1 LKAKQEEKDFNNLA
15 SVKEKIR
22 TLCFIQ
28 QGYTGKVVIENF
40 PDLTQ
45 LNLGNNE
52 LEEIIIHNCPDL
64 KLVQV
69 AHNKLTKLKIENCPN
84 VQENYTHNNQLTNE
98 EKVRLDALGL
108 KDRKQNAK
116 YPLDKRNEVE
126 KLDLSSLGL
135 QGELNLE
142 GFTNLKSLDCSDNE
156 LTDLDLYECKK
167 LEYLDCSNNYQNEE
181 GIDFL
186 DVSACKELKELHAN
200 HCSLNLTNNKKLK
213 HIYCYENQIEELE
226 VKHLTELENSFCY
239 HNNLRKLD
247 CSGLKNLKD
256 LYCANASIDFDNL
269 LKTLNVD
276 GCEALENLDCAEN
289 NGLNELNLINLP
301 KLSFVS
307 IKEYGLN
314 QLEIKNCP

>member
-1 LKAKQEEKDFNNLA
+1 
-15 SVKEKIR
+15 
-22 TLCFIQ
+22 
-28 QGYTGKVVIENF
+28 
-40 PDLTQ
+40 
-45 LNLGNNE
+45 
-52 LEEIIIHNCPDL
+52 
-64 KLVQV
+64 
-69 AHNKLTKLKIENCPN
+69 
-84 VQENYTHNNQLTNE
+84 
-98 EKVRLDALGL
+98 
-108 KDRKQNAK
+108 
-116 YPLDKRNEVE
+116 VE

-135 QGELNLE
+135 QGDLSLE

-156 LTDLDLYECKK
+156 LTNLDISDCYK
-167 LEYLDCSNNYQNEE
+167 LGYLDCSNNYQNEE

-200 HCSLNLTNNKKLK
+200 HCGLGFLELAEQIHTLNLASNNLSSLGLDLTNLADLEYLNVGLNVLGSLNLTNNKKLK

-226 VKHLTELENSFCY
+226 VKHLTELENLFCY

-307 IKEYGLN
+307 TKECGLN
-314 QLEIKNCP
+314 RLEIKNCPSLEFLDFSRQFVIHDNKKKYLYYLLCLILIA